1 MSSRTFILRILR
13 WFCKP
18 EYYPDIEGDLL
29 ELFERRAARMKMW
42 RANLLLLRDVI
53 LLFRP
58 GIIARENPFS
68 TQNATAMLYHNL
80 LLSLRSFARYK
91 STFLINLVGLA
102 SGLTCVVLI
111 MLWVTDELSV
121 DRFHEKE
128 ERLYQIMNNFKS
140 TDGIQTLDAT
150 PVPLAASLKADMPEV
165 EYAVS
170 VNNFFS
176 WQTRTGILTASDTV
190 HVQAGG
196 WHAGE
201 DFFNV
206 FSYNLVQG
214 DKRSVLT
221 DKNNIVISQALAK
234 KLFPETNDVVG
245 KSLEWKHP
253 FFNGV
258 FVVSGVFESLPR
270 NSTAQFDFL
279 IGMDVLLDNDR
290 WAKEWT
296 GNYASTYVV
305 LRDGASV
312 DNFNKKIEWLL
323 GTKKSALKD
332 KFQLFAQL
340 YKDRYLNGHYENGRP
355 DGGRIVYVRLFSV
368 VAFFILAIACIN
380 FMNLSTAKATLR
392 MKEIGIK
399 KTIGAA
405 RSSLIARFMTEA
417 VLLVIFAMII
427 AIPLVI
433 MLLPPFNEIADKDLT
448 LSPDKSMIA
457 GVTGV
462 VLLAG
467 MLSGS
472 YPAFYLS
479 GFRPAVVLKGKTGE
493 GWGLLTIRKGL
504 VVFQFTLS
512 IMFIIGL
519 LVIQEQVD
527 YARSKNMGYDR
538 DNIVIFQW
546 KGELFDMWSGL
557 LEGKSNATFETF
569 LQQVKTIPGV
579 TSATNMSGNILT
591 EIFGQSG
598 ITWSG
603 NEDERNYVFQ
613 SPVVGYDFIETL
625 GIRLKEGRAFSK
637 EHHDG
642 YSRVILNETAVRMMD
657 LKDPVGKKIDMNGG
671 SEIIGVVEDFHY
683 GSLHQSVEPLILR
696 CLPTGRTV
704 MIRIKAGSEKETIGQ
719 LEQLYHGFLPEYAFS
734 FSFMNDDYNAMYKSE
749 ERVADLS
756 RYFSLIAIIIS
767 CLGVFGLA
775 TFSAERRMKEIGI
788 RKVLGAG
795 TSTIVRLLAGEFTW
809 PVLIAIC
816 IALPVSYG
824 LSVQWLNGFSER
836 VALKWWMF
844 AGAGLFA
851 MAITWV
857 TVGIHTLK
865 VAMVDPLQ
873 SLKDE

>member
-1 MSSRTFILRILR
+1 MSTRTFLLRILR

-18 EYYPDIEGDLL
+18 EYYPDIEGDLM
-29 ELFERRAARMKMW
+29 ELFERRATRMKTW

-58 GIIARENPFS
+58 GIIATENPFS
-68 TQNATAMLYHNL
+68 TQNAIAMLYHNL
-80 LLSLRSFARYK
+80 VLSLRSFVRYK

-102 SGLTCVVLI
+102 SGLTCVVII
-111 MLWVTDELSV
+111 MLWVNDELSV

-128 ERLYQIMNNFKS
+128 ERLYEIMNNFKT

-150 PVPLAASLKADMPEV
+150 PVPLAASLKSEMPEV

-206 FSYNLVQG
+206 FSYKLIQG

-221 DKNNIVISQALAK
+221 NKNNIVISEAIAK
-234 KLFPETNDVVG
+234 KLFVGSDDVIG
-245 KSLEWKHP
+245 KSVEWKHP
-253 FFNGV
+253 LFEGV
-258 FVVSGVFESLPR
+258 FVVSGVFESLPT
-270 NSTAQFDFL
+270 NSTANFDFL
-279 IGMDVLLDNDR
+279 ITMDILLDNDR
-290 WAKEWT
+290 WAREWT
-296 GNYASTYVV
+296 GNYASTYV
-305 LRDGASV
+305 LLKEGASIN
-312 DNFNKKIEWLL
+312 NFNKKIEWLL
-323 GTKKSALKD
+323 GVKNSALKN

-340 YKDRYLNGHYENGRP
+340 YKDRYLNGHYEHGRP

-368 VAFFILAIACIN
+368 VALFILAIACIN

-399 KTIGAA
+399 QAIGAA
-405 RSSLIARFMTEA
+405 RSTLIARFMTEA
-417 VLLVIFAMII
+417 VLLVIFAMIL

-433 MLLPPFNEIADKDLT
+433 ILLPSFNLIADKNLA
-448 LSPDKSMIA
+448 LSLDKSIFAGIA
-457 GVTGV
+457 GIV
-462 VLLAG
+462 VLSG

-519 LVIQEQVD
+519 LVIQEQVK
-527 YARSKNMGYDR
+527 YARSKSMGYNR

-569 LQQVKTIPGV
+569 LLQAKSIPGV

-603 NEDERNYVFQ
+603 NEDERNYLFQ
-613 SPVVGYDFIETL
+613 SPAVGYDFIETL
-625 GIRLKEGRAFSK
+625 GIKLKIGRAFSK
-637 EHHDG
+637 EHHDD
-642 YSRVILNETAVRMMD
+642 YSRIILNETAVRMMD
-657 LKDPVGKKIDMNGG
+657 LKDPVGKRIDMNGG

-696 CLPTGRTV
+696 CLPTGRTMMV
-704 MIRIKAGSEKETIGQ
+704 RIKAGSEKETIGH
-719 LEQLYHGFLPEYAFS
+719 LEQLYHRFLPEYSFS

-749 ERVADLS
+749 DRVADLS
-756 RYFSLIAIIIS
+756 RYFSLVAIIIS

-775 TFSAERRMKEIGI
+775 TFAAERRMKEIGI

-795 TSTIVRLLAGEFTW
+795 TSAIVRLLAGEFTW

-816 IALPVSYG
+816 IAVPVSYA
-824 LSVQWLNGFSER
+824 LSIQWLNGFSER
-836 VALKWWMF
+836 VTLKWWMF

-851 MAITWV
+851 MTITWM
-857 TVGIHTLK
+857 TVGIQTVK
-865 VAMVDPLQ
+865 VAMVDPLR
-873 SLKDE
+873 SLKDG